1 MNAAARLFN
10 QGQLSRS
17 WVISLFLTR
26 FQFWAG
32 ALIFVVLFSA
42 LSLVYVTNVSR
53 SLRALQAQQS
63 SEADHLHVQWGQFLL
78 EKSSL
83 TRQARLQE
91 IAVEKLQMVMPDS
104 HHQAII
110 ILKSQK
116 NQNQNQKKDD

>member
-26 FQFWAG
+26 FQFWLC

-42 LSLVYVTNVSR
+42 LSLVYVTNLSR
-53 SLRALQAQQS
+53 SMHAWQAQQVS
-63 SEADHLHVQWGQFLL
+63 TADHLHVQWGQLLL

-83 TRQARLQE
+83 TRQARLQQ
-91 IAVEKLQMVMPDS
+91 IANEKLQMVMPDNR
-104 HHQAII
+104 HQAII

-116 NQNQNQKKDD
+116 KDD